1 MGRARENASISQSC
15 EIVDFDAALL
25 DACAPDVRAELLR
38 EAKLLV
44 GVFAPDGDAAK
55 VKAMAEQ
62 LNGGHRDAEME
73 RAHARRLACALKR
86 LAEDSAAPDA

>member
-1 MGRARENASISQSC
+1 MGRARENATAPQGC
-15 EIVDFDAALL
+15 EVVDFDAALL
-25 DACAPDVRAELLR
+25 DACAPEVRAELLR

-55 VKAMAEQ
+55 VKAMADQ
-62 LNGGHRDAEME
+62 LNGGARDPEMG

-86 LAEDSAAPDA
+86 LAEDAAQSRA